1 MERKPVLR
9 ALSHLADRPAQTV
22 KEASGGDQFDRSK
35 DKEVESASRLSGQ
48 PGTLKTDSNM
58 NGATSAGIDEI
69 ALEATAGS
77 KVDEV
82 APRPSPPRDD
92 AVASPP
98 EPVIALRELAS
109 LRQLL
114 AHASTADE
122 CRMLVNAVLAQW
134 KVGDGSVQTPE
145 YRVTAWL
152 LAGGDG
158 PPA

>member
-1 MERKPVLR
+1 MERKAVLR
-9 ALSHLADRPAQTV
+9 DLSHLADRPAQTM
-22 KEASGGDQFDRSK
+22 KAASGGDQFDRSK

-48 PGTLKTDSNM
+48 PGTLETDSNT
-58 NGATSAGIDEI
+58 NGAASAGMDET
-69 ALEATAGS
+69 AQDTAGS
-77 KVDEV
+77 RVDKV
-82 APRPSPPRDD
+82 APRLSPPRDD
-92 AVASPP
+92 AVASPT

-134 KVGDGSVQTPE
+134 KVGDWSVHTPE
-145 YRVTAWL
+145 SRVTAWL